1 MPARRAGRLS
11 LAVAVLALAGCKSL
25 PFKDDPSAWS
35 GNRATV
41 SPERIFDVEWWTPLV
56 GTLPLTTGGLGEFQP
71 RETATPA
78 VDPDSGRVV
87 VCTRDG
93 FVRSLSPEKGK
104 VEWEKKIGGRCFAG
118 GKIKDGVLYLP
129 AGDGALHAIKARTG
143 ETIWR
148 YVAGEELV
156 TVPLLI
162 DGKIL
167 VASQNDT
174 LFVVDAATG
183 KWIWQQR
190 RDTPSGFTLRG
201 AASPRVEDGIV
212 YMGYADGSLV
222 ALKLADGTV
231 LWERNLSASGG
242 NQFIDVDTTPVVDAQ
257 GHVYGASFKDG
268 IYSLDIKTGDIAWTS
283 ANAGVTS
290 LISRGDVLFTTGDGQ
305 VGAVHKGTG
314 RSLWKIDLSNRGKRN
329 SAGRDPLLS
338 RELLFVP
345 TSGAMV
351 VVDTASGKVRYAW
364 NPGKGVTATPAQAGR
379 RLYVLSNLG
388 TVFALRL
395 RAGGG

>member
-1 MPARRAGRLS
+1 ML
-11 LAVAVLALAGCKSL
+11 LAGCKTL
-25 PFKDDPSAWS
+25 PFKNDGSVWS
-35 GNRATV
+35 GNSGKV
-41 SPERIFDVEWWTPLV
+41 SQENLFDVEWWTPLV
-56 GTLPLTTGGLGEFQP
+56 GTTPLTSGLGEFQP
-71 RETATPA
+71 RETAQPA
-78 VDPDSGRVV
+78 IDPDTGRVV

-93 FVRSLSPEKGK
+93 YVRSLSPDKGE
-104 VEWEKKIGGRCFAG
+104 VEWEKKLGGRCFAG
-118 GKIKDGVLYLP
+118 GKIRDGVLYLP
-129 AGDGALHAIKARTG
+129 AGDGALHAMRARTG
-143 ETIWR
+143 EPIWR

-156 TVPLLI
+156 TSPLLV
-162 DGKIL
+162 DGKVL

-201 AASPRVEDGIV
+201 SATPRVEEGVV

-222 ALKLADGTV
+222 ALKLADGAV

-242 NQFIDVDTTPVVDAQ
+242 TQFLDVDTTPVVDAR

-268 IYSLDIKTGDIAWTS
+268 IYALDVKTGDITWTTARS
-283 ANAGVTS
+283 GVTS
-290 LISRGDVLFTTGDGQ
+290 LTARGDVLFTAGDGR
-305 VGAVHKGTG
+305 VGAVHAATG
-314 RSLWKIDLSNRGKRN
+314 RELWKLDLSGNGKRN

-345 TSGAMV
+345 TSSELV
-351 VVDTASGKVRYAW
+351 IVDTSTGRVRYAW
-364 NPGKGVTATPAQAGR
+364 NPGKGITATPAQAGR
-379 RLYVLSNLG
+379 RMYVLSNLG